1 MRRTRRNIG
10 FSLIEM
16 MTVVGIIAILSAL
29 AFAALDVLPQR
40 TRLTGGALEFSAVIS
55 SARSHAYGRNQRV
68 VLVLN
73 ADGYTLGNPIEY
85 WVVVDSW
92 SNMVKT
98 MQAHPDWRNIR
109 DLEPAAPA
117 PAGSSYPL
125 FDSGHFN
132 ASVRVFQGGYWD
144 AVGRVA
150 HKGCTA
156 TLATKVGL
164 AKGAT
169 KGTDTFPPPFCFVPN
184 NKACTFCSGDGTATK
199 PLRGAIFFE
208 PDGTV
213 KFSDA
218 EGNMS
223 PDGSASL
230 TFQPMGGGGSESAQ
244 AVVITNTGIVR
255 TFSANASR

>member
-1 MRRTRRNIG
+1 MRRTRRNTG

-68 VLVLN
+68 VLLLN

-85 WVVVDSW
+85 WVVVDAW
-92 SNMVKT
+92 SNMPRT
-98 MQAHPDWRNIR
+98 LQDHPDWRTIR
-109 DLEPAAPA
+109 DLPASTPA
-117 PAGSSYPL
+117 PVGSTYPL

-132 ASVRVFQGGYWD
+132 ASVRVFQGGFWD

-150 HKGCTA
+150 HKGCTG

-164 AKGAT
+164 ARGAT

-184 NKACTFCSGDGTATK
+184 NKACTFCSGDGSTK

-213 KFSDA
+213 KFTDA
-218 EGNMS
+218 LGNVS
-223 PDGSASL
+223 PDGSASI

-255 TFSANASR
+255 TFSAHVSR